1 MNLPK
6 TIRTQSDDSRAQKH
20 AVLPH
25 NPKRHSASFRRVLVL
40 VYGTV
45 VLFALL
51 ITGIYTVVSP
61 QIFASNKISDLI
73 PKGQIIAGYI
83 ESTLRGELSS
93 TYLVPLIGR
102 STSQWEAT
110 VWVVDAN
117 GDTLIRTQQIEGR
130 RVGRLPAKLSESM
143 LPQVLSGEVATHVGS
158 MEDLTVSDGASH
170 RKSAR
175 SSGVMNGLSEGS
187 AKAPETD
194 STEEVMNGN
203 LVVVAVPITFMD
215 EVIGAVFMAQSM
227 TEIMGGMQALTN
239 TLALSLLLVGLL
251 MLPVVL
257 FFASRMVRPITRM
270 RTVALTMAGGDLTAR
285 AEDGSNDEY
294 GELGRALNY
303 LSSELG
309 STISSLQMER
319 NRLQSLIN
327 GLSEG
332 IIAVDAKGATTLIN
346 PAVYGLLNLQ
356 STDDNV
362 RAAAPDVFAMFDQAL
377 SSAQAVKKTV
387 WQGDVA
393 LHISV
398 SPLLLQS
405 GEVTGCVG
413 IVSDVTS
420 AERLEQT
427 RRDYVANVSHELR
440 TPLTAMRALIEPLR
454 DGLVKTEEQRQQIY
468 DVVLRETMRLSRLVN
483 DMLEL
488 SRLQS
493 GTASL
498 SRSVFAP
505 LPLFNLIHETYSA
518 YAEDYQQT
526 FVYDVPEDLPSVW
539 GNPDRTQQVLIVLLD
554 NAFKYTPEGGV
565 VTLSACAEGD
575 VVRVRVRDTGVGIP
589 AADLPHVF
597 DRFYKVDKSHHS
609 KGTGLGLVIAYEIMK
624 HLGEEMSVTSEPG
637 QGSCFTFT
645 LHIAQG
651 SAERTAEL
659 PKAPA

>member
-1 MNLPK
+1 M
-6 TIRTQSDDSRAQKH
+6 TAGR
-20 AVLPH
+20 
-25 NPKRHSASFRRVLVL
+25 PKRHSASFRRVLVL

-45 VLFALL
+45 ILFALL

-110 VWVVDAN
+110 VWVVDAS

-170 RKSAR
+170 RKSAW

-187 AKAPETD
+187 PKTPETD

-609 KGTGLGLVIAYEIMK
+609 KGTGLGLAIAYEIMK

-651 SAERTAEL
+651 SAEKTAEL
-659 PKAPA
+659 AKAPA

>member
-1 MNLPK
+1 MMK
-6 TIRTQSDDSRAQKH
+6 
-20 AVLPH
+20 
-25 NPKRHSASFRRVLVL
+25 HSASFRRVLTL

-61 QIFASNKISDLI
+61 QIFANNKISDLI

-110 VWVVDAN
+110 VWVVDAD

-143 LPQVLSGEVATHVGS
+143 MPQVLSGEVATHVGS
-158 MEDLTVSDGASH
+158 MEDLTVSDNAS
-170 RKSAR
+170 RYKSTQ
-175 SSGVMNGLSEGS
+175 SSGVMNDLSDNKTSES
-187 AKAPETD
+187 TD
-194 STEEVMNGN
+194 STEEVMNGK
-203 LVVVAVPITFMD
+203 LVVVAVPVTFMD

-239 TLALSLLLVGLL
+239 TLALSLLLVALL

-257 FFASRMVRPITRM
+257 FFAARMVKPISRM
-270 RTVALTMAGGDLTAR
+270 RTVALTMAGGDLTVR
-285 AEDGSNDEY
+285 AEDTSNDEY

-309 STISSLQMER
+309 RTISSLQMER

-332 IIAVDAKGATTLIN
+332 IIAVDEKGATTLIN
-346 PAVYGLLNLQ
+346 PAVYGLLNLNPGA
-356 STDDNV
+356 DNV
-362 RAAAPDVFAMFDQAL
+362 RAAAPDVFAMFDEAL
-377 SSAQAVKKTV
+377 ASAQGVKKTI

-398 SPLLLQS
+398 SPLLTQS
-405 GEVTGCVG
+405 GEVSGCVG

-498 SRSVFAP
+498 SRSIFAP
-505 LPLFNLIHETYSA
+505 LPLLDLIHETYSA

-526 FVYDVPEDLPSVW
+526 FVYDVPKDLPNVI
-539 GNPDRTQQVLIVLLD
+539 GNPDRTQQVLIALLD
-554 NAFKYTPEGGV
+554 NAFKYTPEGGT
-565 VTLSACAEGD
+565 VTLSACTEKD
-575 VVRVRVRDTGVGIP
+575 IVRIRVIDTGVGIP
-589 AADLPHVF
+589 AEDLPHVF

-609 KGTGLGLVIAYEIMK
+609 KGTGLGLAIAYEIMK

-637 QGSCFTFT
+637 KGSCFTFT
-645 LHIAQG
+645 LHIA
-651 SAERTAEL
+651 SKPAAL
-659 PKAPA
+659 PE

>member
-1 MNLPK
+1 M
-6 TIRTQSDDSRAQKH
+6 TAGR
-20 AVLPH
+20 
-25 NPKRHSASFRRVLVL
+25 PKRHSASFRRVLVL

-45 VLFALL
+45 ILFALL

-110 VWVVDAN
+110 VWVVDAS

-158 MEDLTVSDGASH
+158 MEDLTVSDGASQ

-175 SSGVMNGLSEGS
+175 STSVMNGLSEGS
-187 AKAPETD
+187 AKTPETD

-498 SRSVFAP
+498 SRSIFAP

-609 KGTGLGLVIAYEIMK
+609 KGTGLGLAIAYEIMK

-637 QGSCFTFT
+637 RGSCFSFT
-645 LHIAQG
+645 LHIAQDTT
-651 SAERTAEL
+651 EKTAEL
-659 PKAPA
+659 P

>member
-1 MNLPK
+1 M
-6 TIRTQSDDSRAQKH
+6 TAGR
-20 AVLPH
+20 
-25 NPKRHSASFRRVLVL
+25 PKRHSASFRRVLVL

-45 VLFALL
+45 ILFALL

-110 VWVVDAN
+110 VWVVDAS

-158 MEDLTVSDGASH
+158 MEDLTVSDGTSQ

-175 SSGVMNGLSEGS
+175 SSSVMNGLSEGS
-187 AKAPETD
+187 AKTPETD

-294 GELGRALNY
+294 GELGRALNH

-332 IIAVDAKGATTLIN
+332 IIAVDAEGATTLIN

-377 SSAQAVKKTV
+377 SSTQAVKKTV

-609 KGTGLGLVIAYEIMK
+609 KGTGLGLAIAYEIIK

-651 SAERTAEL
+651 AAKL

>member
-1 MNLPK
+1 M
-6 TIRTQSDDSRAQKH
+6 TAGR
-20 AVLPH
+20 
-25 NPKRHSASFRRVLVL
+25 PKRHSASFRRVLVL

-45 VLFALL
+45 ILFALL

-110 VWVVDAN
+110 VWVVDAS

-158 MEDLTVSDGASH
+158 MEDLTVSDGTSQ

-175 SSGVMNGLSEGS
+175 SSSVMNGLSEGS
-187 AKAPETD
+187 AKTPETD

-294 GELGRALNY
+294 GELGRALNH

-609 KGTGLGLVIAYEIMK
+609 KGTGLGLAIAYEIMK

-651 SAERTAEL
+651 AAEP
-659 PKAPA
+659 PKTPA

>member
-1 MNLPK
+1 M
-6 TIRTQSDDSRAQKH
+6 TAGR
-20 AVLPH
+20 
-25 NPKRHSASFRRVLVL
+25 PKRHNASFRRVLVL

-45 VLFALL
+45 ILFALL

-110 VWVVDAN
+110 VWVVDAS

-609 KGTGLGLVIAYEIMK
+609 KGTGLGLAIAYEIMK

-637 QGSCFTFT
+637 RGSCFTFT

-651 SAERTAEL
+651 SAEKTAEL

>member
-1 MNLPK
+1 M
-6 TIRTQSDDSRAQKH
+6 TAGR
-20 AVLPH
+20 
-25 NPKRHSASFRRVLVL
+25 PKRHSASFRRVLVL

-45 VLFALL
+45 ILFALL

-110 VWVVDAN
+110 VWVVDAS

-158 MEDLTVSDGASH
+158 MEDLTVSDGTSH
-170 RKSAR
+170 RKSAW
-175 SSGVMNGLSEGS
+175 SSSVMNGLSEGS
-187 AKAPETD
+187 PKTPETD

-609 KGTGLGLVIAYEIMK
+609 KGTGLGLAIAYEIMK

-637 QGSCFTFT
+637 RGSCFTFT

-651 SAERTAEL
+651 SAEKTAEL

>member
-1 MNLPK
+1 M
-6 TIRTQSDDSRAQKH
+6 TAGR
-20 AVLPH
+20 
-25 NPKRHSASFRRVLVL
+25 PKRHSASFRRVLVL

-45 VLFALL
+45 ILFALL

-110 VWVVDAN
+110 VWVVDAS

-143 LPQVLSGEVATHVGS
+143 LPQVLSGEIATHVGS

-175 SSGVMNGLSEGS
+175 SSGVMNGLNEGS
-187 AKAPETD
+187 PKAPETD

-609 KGTGLGLVIAYEIMK
+609 KGTGLGLAIAYEIMK

-651 SAERTAEL
+651 SAEKTAEL

>member
-1 MNLPK
+1 M
-6 TIRTQSDDSRAQKH
+6 TAGR
-20 AVLPH
+20 
-25 NPKRHSASFRRVLVL
+25 PKRHSASFRRVLVL

-45 VLFALL
+45 ILFALL

-110 VWVVDAN
+110 VWVVDAS

-498 SRSVFAP
+498 SRSIFAP

-609 KGTGLGLVIAYEIMK
+609 KGTGLGLAIAYEIMK

-651 SAERTAEL
+651 SAEKTAEL

>member
-1 MNLPK
+1 M
-6 TIRTQSDDSRAQKH
+6 TAGR
-20 AVLPH
+20 
-25 NPKRHSASFRRVLVL
+25 PKRHSASFRRVLVL

-45 VLFALL
+45 ILFALL

-110 VWVVDAN
+110 VWVVDAS

-158 MEDLTVSDGASH
+158 MKDLTVSDGASH

-175 SSGVMNGLSEGS
+175 SSSVMNGLSEGS

-203 LVVVAVPITFMD
+203 LVVVAVPIMFMD

-565 VTLSACAEGD
+565 VTLSACAEDD

-609 KGTGLGLVIAYEIMK
+609 KGTGLGLAIAYEIMK

-637 QGSCFTFT
+637 RGSCFTFT

-651 SAERTAEL
+651 SAEKTAEL

>member
-1 MNLPK
+1 M
-6 TIRTQSDDSRAQKH
+6 TAGR
-20 AVLPH
+20 
-25 NPKRHSASFRRVLVL
+25 PKRHSASFRRVLVL

-45 VLFALL
+45 ILFALL

-110 VWVVDAN
+110 VWVVDAS

-130 RVGRLPAKLSESM
+130 RVGRLPAKLSGSM

-170 RKSAR
+170 RKSAW
-175 SSGVMNGLSEGS
+175 SSSVMNGLSEGS

-398 SPLLLQS
+398 SPLLRQS

-609 KGTGLGLVIAYEIMK
+609 KGTGLGLAIAYEIMK

-651 SAERTAEL
+651 SAEKTAEL

>member
-1 MNLPK
+1 M
-6 TIRTQSDDSRAQKH
+6 TAGR
-20 AVLPH
+20 
-25 NPKRHSASFRRVLVL
+25 PKRHSASFRRVLVL

-45 VLFALL
+45 ILFALL

-61 QIFASNKISDLI
+61 QIFASNKITDLI

-110 VWVVDAN
+110 VWVVDAS

-175 SSGVMNGLSEGS
+175 SSSVMNGLSEGS

-505 LPLFNLIHETYSA
+505 LPLFTLIHETYSA

-565 VTLSACAEGD
+565 VTLSACAKGD

-609 KGTGLGLVIAYEIMK
+609 KGTGLGLAIAYEIMK

-651 SAERTAEL
+651 SAEKTAEL

>member
-1 MNLPK
+1 M
-6 TIRTQSDDSRAQKH
+6 TAGR
-20 AVLPH
+20 
-25 NPKRHSASFRRVLVL
+25 PKRHSASFRRVLVL

-45 VLFALL
+45 ILFALL

-110 VWVVDAN
+110 VWVVDAS

-143 LPQVLSGEVATHVGS
+143 LPQVLSGEIATHVGS
-158 MEDLTVSDGASH
+158 MEDLTVSDGASR
-170 RKSAR
+170 RKSAW
-175 SSGVMNGLSEGS
+175 SSSVMNGLSEGS
-187 AKAPETD
+187 PKTPETD

-609 KGTGLGLVIAYEIMK
+609 KGTGLGLAIAYEIMK

-651 SAERTAEL
+651 AAEKTAEL
-659 PKAPA
+659 PKTPA

>member
-1 MNLPK
+1 M
-6 TIRTQSDDSRAQKH
+6 TAGR
-20 AVLPH
+20 
-25 NPKRHSASFRRVLVL
+25 PKRHSASFRRVLVL

-45 VLFALL
+45 ILFALL

-110 VWVVDAN
+110 VWVVDAS

-143 LPQVLSGEVATHVGS
+143 LPQVLSGEIATHVGS
-158 MEDLTVSDGASH
+158 MEDLTVSDGASQ
-170 RKSAR
+170 RKSAW
-175 SSGVMNGLSEGS
+175 SSSVMNGLSEGS
-187 AKAPETD
+187 AKTPETD

-609 KGTGLGLVIAYEIMK
+609 KGTGLGLAIAYEIMK

-651 SAERTAEL
+651 TAEKTAEL

>member
-1 MNLPK
+1 M
-6 TIRTQSDDSRAQKH
+6 TAGR
-20 AVLPH
+20 
-25 NPKRHSASFRRVLVL
+25 PKRHSASFRRVLVL

-45 VLFALL
+45 ILFALL

-61 QIFASNKISDLI
+61 QIFASNKITDLI

-110 VWVVDAN
+110 VWVVDAS

-187 AKAPETD
+187 AKTPETD

-362 RAAAPDVFAMFDQAL
+362 RAAAPDVFAMFDQVL

-609 KGTGLGLVIAYEIMK
+609 KGTGLGLAIAYEIMK

-651 SAERTAEL
+651 SAEETAEL

>member
-1 MNLPK
+1 M
-6 TIRTQSDDSRAQKH
+6 TAGR
-20 AVLPH
+20 
-25 NPKRHSASFRRVLVL
+25 PKRHSASFRRVLVL

-45 VLFALL
+45 ILFALL

-110 VWVVDAN
+110 VWVVDAS

-143 LPQVLSGEVATHVGS
+143 LPQVLSGEIATHVGS

-187 AKAPETD
+187 AKAPEAD

-285 AEDGSNDEY
+285 AEDSSNDEY

-609 KGTGLGLVIAYEIMK
+609 KGTGLGLAIAYEIMK

-651 SAERTAEL
+651 SAEKTAEL

>member
-1 MNLPK
+1 MTAGRL
-6 TIRTQSDDSRAQKH
+6 
-20 AVLPH
+20 
-25 NPKRHSASFRRVLVL
+25 KRHSASFRRVLVL

-45 VLFALL
+45 ILFALL

-110 VWVVDAN
+110 VWVVDAS

-158 MEDLTVSDGASH
+158 MEDLTVSDGANH

-575 VVRVRVRDTGVGIP
+575 IVRVRVRDTGVGIP

-609 KGTGLGLVIAYEIMK
+609 KGTGLGLAIAYEIMK

-651 SAERTAEL
+651 SAEKTAEL

>member
-1 MNLPK
+1 MTAGK
-6 TIRTQSDDSRAQKH
+6 
-20 AVLPH
+20 
-25 NPKRHSASFRRVLVL
+25 PKRHSASFRRVLVL

-45 VLFALL
+45 ILFALL

-110 VWVVDAN
+110 VWVVDAS

-158 MEDLTVSDGASH
+158 MEDLTVSDGASRH
-170 RKSAR
+170 KSAW
-175 SSGVMNGLSEGS
+175 STSVMNGLSEGS
-187 AKAPETD
+187 AKTPETD

-356 STDDNV
+356 SADDNV

-440 TPLTAMRALIEPLR
+440 TPLTAMRALMEPLR

-609 KGTGLGLVIAYEIMK
+609 KGTGLGLAIAYEIMK

-637 QGSCFTFT
+637 RGSCFSFT
-645 LHIAQG
+645 LHIAQDA
-651 SAERTAEL
+651 AEKTAEL
-659 PKAPA
+659 PKAPT

>member
-1 MNLPK
+1 M
-6 TIRTQSDDSRAQKH
+6 TAGR
-20 AVLPH
+20 
-25 NPKRHSASFRRVLVL
+25 PKRHSASFRRVLVL

-45 VLFALL
+45 ILFALL

-110 VWVVDAN
+110 VWVVDAS

-175 SSGVMNGLSEGS
+175 SSSVMNGLSEGS

-554 NAFKYTPEGGV
+554 NAFKYTPEGGI

-597 DRFYKVDKSHHS
+597 ERFYKVDKSHHS
-609 KGTGLGLVIAYEIMK
+609 KGTGVGLAIAYEIMK

-637 QGSCFTFT
+637 RGSCFTFT

-651 SAERTAEL
+651 STEKTAEL

>member
-1 MNLPK
+1 M
-6 TIRTQSDDSRAQKH
+6 TAGR
-20 AVLPH
+20 
-25 NPKRHSASFRRVLVL
+25 PKRHSASFRRVLVL

-45 VLFALL
+45 ILFALL

-61 QIFASNKISDLI
+61 QIFASNKITDLI

-110 VWVVDAN
+110 VWVVDAS

-175 SSGVMNGLSEGS
+175 SSSVMNGLSEGS

-203 LVVVAVPITFMD
+203 LVVVAVPITFMG

-609 KGTGLGLVIAYEIMK
+609 KGTGLGLAIAYEIMK

-651 SAERTAEL
+651 SAEKTAEL

>member
-1 MNLPK
+1 M
-6 TIRTQSDDSRAQKH
+6 TAGR
-20 AVLPH
+20 
-25 NPKRHSASFRRVLVL
+25 PKRHSASFRRVLVL

-45 VLFALL
+45 ILFALL

-61 QIFASNKISDLI
+61 QIFASNKITDLI

-110 VWVVDAN
+110 VWVVDAS

-170 RKSAR
+170 RKSAW
-175 SSGVMNGLSEGS
+175 SSSVMNGLSEGS
-187 AKAPETD
+187 PKTPETD

-609 KGTGLGLVIAYEIMK
+609 KGTGLGLAIAYEIMK

-637 QGSCFTFT
+637 RGSCFTFT

-651 SAERTAEL
+651 SAEKTAEL

>member
-1 MNLPK
+1 MTAGK
-6 TIRTQSDDSRAQKH
+6 
-20 AVLPH
+20 
-25 NPKRHSASFRRVLVL
+25 PKRHSASFRRVLVL

-45 VLFALL
+45 ILFALL

-110 VWVVDAN
+110 VWVVDAS

-158 MEDLTVSDGASH
+158 MEDLTVSDGASRH
-170 RKSAR
+170 KSAW
-175 SSGVMNGLSEGS
+175 SSSVMNGLSEGG
-187 AKAPETD
+187 AKTPETD

-356 STDDNV
+356 SADENV

-609 KGTGLGLVIAYEIMK
+609 KGTGLGLAIAYEIMK
-624 HLGEEMSVTSEPG
+624 HIGEEMSVTSEPG
-637 QGSCFTFT
+637 RGSCFSFT

-651 SAERTAEL
+651 AAET
-659 PKAPA
+659 

>member
-1 MNLPK
+1 M
-6 TIRTQSDDSRAQKH
+6 TAGR
-20 AVLPH
+20 
-25 NPKRHSASFRRVLVL
+25 PKRHSASFRRVLVL

-45 VLFALL
+45 ILFALL

-110 VWVVDAN
+110 VWVVDAS

-175 SSGVMNGLSEGS
+175 SSSVMNGLSEGS

-332 IIAVDAKGATTLIN
+332 IIAVDARGATTLIN

-609 KGTGLGLVIAYEIMK
+609 KGTGLGLAIAYEIMK

-637 QGSCFTFT
+637 RGSCFTFT

-651 SAERTAEL
+651 SAEKTAEL

>member
-1 MNLPK
+1 M
-6 TIRTQSDDSRAQKH
+6 TAGR
-20 AVLPH
+20 
-25 NPKRHSASFRRVLVL
+25 PKRHSASFRRVLVL

-45 VLFALL
+45 ILFALL

-110 VWVVDAN
+110 VWVVDAS

-332 IIAVDAKGATTLIN
+332 IIAVDARGATTLIN

-609 KGTGLGLVIAYEIMK
+609 KGTGLGLAIAYEIMK

-637 QGSCFTFT
+637 RGSCFTFT

-651 SAERTAEL
+651 SAEKTAEL

>member
-1 MNLPK
+1 M
-6 TIRTQSDDSRAQKH
+6 TAGR
-20 AVLPH
+20 
-25 NPKRHSASFRRVLVL
+25 PKRHSASFRRVLVL

-45 VLFALL
+45 ILFALL

-110 VWVVDAN
+110 VWVVDAS

-143 LPQVLSGEVATHVGS
+143 LPQVLSGEIATHVGS

-170 RKSAR
+170 RKSAW
-175 SSGVMNGLSEGS
+175 SSSVMNGLSEGS

-609 KGTGLGLVIAYEIMK
+609 KGTGLGLAIAYEIMK

>member
-1 MNLPK
+1 MTAGK
-6 TIRTQSDDSRAQKH
+6 
-20 AVLPH
+20 
-25 NPKRHSASFRRVLVL
+25 PKRHSASFRRVLVL

-45 VLFALL
+45 ILFALL

-110 VWVVDAN
+110 VWVVDAS

-143 LPQVLSGEVATHVGS
+143 LPQVLAGEVATHVGS
-158 MEDLTVSDGASH
+158 MEDLSVSDNAGQH
-170 RKSAR
+170 KSAW
-175 SSGVMNGLSEGS
+175 SSSVMNGLSEGS
-187 AKAPETD
+187 AKTPETD

-597 DRFYKVDKSHHS
+597 DRFYKVDKSHPS
-609 KGTGLGLVIAYEIMK
+609 KGTGLGLAIAYEIMK

-651 SAERTAEL
+651 AT
-659 PKAPA
+659 KT

>member
-1 MNLPK
+1 M
-6 TIRTQSDDSRAQKH
+6 TAGR
-20 AVLPH
+20 
-25 NPKRHSASFRRVLVL
+25 PKRHSASFRRVLVL

-45 VLFALL
+45 ILFALL

-110 VWVVDAN
+110 VWVVDAS

-170 RKSAR
+170 RKSAW
-175 SSGVMNGLSEGS
+175 SSSVMNGLSEGS
-187 AKAPETD
+187 AKTPETD

-609 KGTGLGLVIAYEIMK
+609 KGTGLGLAIAYEIMK

-651 SAERTAEL
+651 SAEKTAEL

>member
-1 MNLPK
+1 MMK
-6 TIRTQSDDSRAQKH
+6 
-20 AVLPH
+20 
-25 NPKRHSASFRRVLVL
+25 HSASFRRVLVL
-40 VYGTV
+40 TYGTV

-61 QIFASNKISDLI
+61 QIFASNKIDDLI

-93 TYLVPLIGR
+93 AYLVPLIGR

-110 VWVVDAN
+110 VWVVDEN
-117 GDTLIRTQQIEGR
+117 GDTLIRTQQIDGR
-130 RVGRLPAKLSESM
+130 RVGRLPAKLSDSM

-158 MEDLTVSDGASH
+158 MEDLSTTESSQN
-170 RKSAR
+170 RKST
-175 SSGVMNGLSEGS
+175 SSSAMSGLASDAS
-187 AKAPETD
+187 KTPEVSD
-194 STEEVMNGN
+194 STEEEMSGK
-203 LVVVAVPITFMD
+203 LVVVAVPVTFMGD
-215 EVIGAVFMAQSM
+215 VIGAVFMAQSM
-227 TEIMGGMQALTN
+227 TEIMGGMQALNN
-239 TLALSLLLVGLL
+239 TLALSLLVVALL
-251 MLPVVL
+251 LLPVVL
-257 FFASRMVRPITRM
+257 FFASRMVKPIANM
-270 RTVALTMAGGDLTAR
+270 RAVALTMAGGDLTVR
-285 AEDGSNDEY
+285 ADDKASDEY

-609 KGTGLGLVIAYEIMK
+609 KGTGLGLAIAYEIMK

-637 QGSCFTFT
+637 RGSCFTFT

-651 SAERTAEL
+651 AAEKTAEL

>member
-1 MNLPK
+1 MTAGRL
-6 TIRTQSDDSRAQKH
+6 
-20 AVLPH
+20 
-25 NPKRHSASFRRVLVL
+25 KRHSASFRRVLVL

-45 VLFALL
+45 ILFALL

-110 VWVVDAN
+110 VWVVDAS

-187 AKAPETD
+187 AKTPETD

-609 KGTGLGLVIAYEIMK
+609 KGTGLGLAIAYEIMK

-651 SAERTAEL
+651 SAEKTAEL

>member
-1 MNLPK
+1 MTAGRP
-6 TIRTQSDDSRAQKH
+6 I
-20 AVLPH
+20 
-25 NPKRHSASFRRVLVL
+25 RHSASFRRVLVL

-45 VLFALL
+45 ILFALL

-110 VWVVDAN
+110 VWVVDAS

-130 RVGRLPAKLSESM
+130 RVGRLPAKLSKSM
-143 LPQVLSGEVATHVGS
+143 LPQVLSGEVVTHVGS
-158 MEDLTVSDGASH
+158 MEDLTVSDGTSQ

-175 SSGVMNGLSEGS
+175 SSSVMNGLSEGS
-187 AKAPETD
+187 AKTPETD

-294 GELGRALNY
+294 GELGRALNH

-332 IIAVDAKGATTLIN
+332 IIAVDAEGATTLIN

-609 KGTGLGLVIAYEIMK
+609 KGTGLGLAIAYEIMK

-637 QGSCFTFT
+637 RGSCFTFT

-651 SAERTAEL
+651 AAEKTAEL

>member
-1 MNLPK
+1 M
-6 TIRTQSDDSRAQKH
+6 TAGR
-20 AVLPH
+20 
-25 NPKRHSASFRRVLVL
+25 PKRHSASFRRVLVL

-45 VLFALL
+45 ILFALL

-110 VWVVDAN
+110 VWVVDAS

-609 KGTGLGLVIAYEIMK
+609 KGTGLGLAIAYEIMK

-645 LHIAQG
+645 LHIA
-651 SAERTAEL
+651 L

>member
-1 MNLPK
+1 M
-6 TIRTQSDDSRAQKH
+6 TAGR
-20 AVLPH
+20 
-25 NPKRHSASFRRVLVL
+25 PKRHSASFRRVLVL

-45 VLFALL
+45 ILFALL

-110 VWVVDAN
+110 VWVVDAS

-175 SSGVMNGLSEGS
+175 SSSVMNGLSEGS
-187 AKAPETD
+187 ARAPETD

-539 GNPDRTQQVLIVLLD
+539 GNPDRTQQVLIALLD

-565 VTLSACAEGD
+565 VTLSACAED
-575 VVRVRVRDTGVGIP
+575 NVVRVRVRDTGVGIP

-609 KGTGLGLVIAYEIMK
+609 KGTGLGLAIAYEIMK

-651 SAERTAEL
+651 SAEKTAEL

>member
-1 MNLPK
+1 M
-6 TIRTQSDDSRAQKH
+6 TAGR
-20 AVLPH
+20 
-25 NPKRHSASFRRVLVL
+25 PKRHSASFRRVLVL

-45 VLFALL
+45 ILFALL

-110 VWVVDAN
+110 VWVVDAS

-170 RKSAR
+170 RKSAW
-175 SSGVMNGLSEGS
+175 SSSVMNGLSEGS

-285 AEDGSNDEY
+285 AEDSSNDEY

-609 KGTGLGLVIAYEIMK
+609 KGTGLGLAIAYEIMK

-651 SAERTAEL
+651 SAEKTTEL

>member
-1 MNLPK
+1 MTTGK
-6 TIRTQSDDSRAQKH
+6 S
-20 AVLPH
+20 
-25 NPKRHSASFRRVLVL
+25 KRHSASFRRVLVL

-45 VLFALL
+45 ILFALL

-110 VWVVDAN
+110 VWVVDAS

-143 LPQVLSGEVATHVGS
+143 LPQVLSGDVATHVGS
-158 MEDLTVSDGASH
+158 MEDLTVSDGANR
-170 RKSAR
+170 RKSAW
-175 SSGVMNGLSEGS
+175 SSSVMNGLSEGS

-251 MLPVVL
+251 ML
-257 FFASRMVRPITRM
+257 
-270 RTVALTMAGGDLTAR
+270 TVALTMAGGDLTAR

-609 KGTGLGLVIAYEIMK
+609 KGTGLGLAIAYEIMR

-651 SAERTAEL
+651 AAKT
-659 PKAPA
+659 

>member
-1 MNLPK
+1 M
-6 TIRTQSDDSRAQKH
+6 TAGR
-20 AVLPH
+20 
-25 NPKRHSASFRRVLVL
+25 PKRHSASFRRVLVL

-45 VLFALL
+45 ILFALL

-110 VWVVDAN
+110 VWVVDAS

-158 MEDLTVSDGASH
+158 MEDLTVSDGANH

-203 LVVVAVPITFMD
+203 LVVVAVPITFMG

-609 KGTGLGLVIAYEIMK
+609 KGTGLGLAIAYEIMK

-651 SAERTAEL
+651 SAEKTAEL

>member
-1 MNLPK
+1 M
-6 TIRTQSDDSRAQKH
+6 TAGR
-20 AVLPH
+20 
-25 NPKRHSASFRRVLVL
+25 PKRHSASFRRVLVL

-45 VLFALL
+45 ILFALL

-110 VWVVDAN
+110 VWVVDAS

-170 RKSAR
+170 RKSAW
-175 SSGVMNGLSEGS
+175 SSSVMNGLSEGS

-309 STISSLQMER
+309 STISSLQKER

-597 DRFYKVDKSHHS
+597 DRFNKVDKSHHS
-609 KGTGLGLVIAYEIMK
+609 KGTGLGLAIAYEIMK

>member
-1 MNLPK
+1 M
-6 TIRTQSDDSRAQKH
+6 TAGR
-20 AVLPH
+20 
-25 NPKRHSASFRRVLVL
+25 PKRHSASFRRVLVL

-45 VLFALL
+45 ILFALL

-110 VWVVDAN
+110 VWVVDAS

-170 RKSAR
+170 RKSAW
-175 SSGVMNGLSEGS
+175 STGVMNGLSEGS
-187 AKAPETD
+187 AKVPETD

-609 KGTGLGLVIAYEIMK
+609 KGTGLGLAIAYEIMK

-651 SAERTAEL
+651 SAEKTAEL

>member
-1 MNLPK
+1 M
-6 TIRTQSDDSRAQKH
+6 TAGR
-20 AVLPH
+20 
-25 NPKRHSASFRRVLVL
+25 PKRYSASFRRVLVL

-45 VLFALL
+45 ILFALL

-110 VWVVDAN
+110 VWVVDAS

-130 RVGRLPAKLSESM
+130 RVGRLPAKISESM

-170 RKSAR
+170 RKSTR
-175 SSGVMNGLSEGS
+175 SSSVMNGLSEGS

-609 KGTGLGLVIAYEIMK
+609 KGTGLGLAIAYEIMK
-624 HLGEEMSVTSEPG
+624 HLGEEMSGTSEPG

-651 SAERTAEL
+651 SAEKTAEL

>member
-1 MNLPK
+1 MMK
-6 TIRTQSDDSRAQKH
+6 
-20 AVLPH
+20 
-25 NPKRHSASFRRVLVL
+25 HSASFRRVLVL

-61 QIFASNKISDLI
+61 QIFASNKIDDLI

-93 TYLVPLIGR
+93 AYLVPLIGR

-110 VWVVDAN
+110 VWVVDEN

-130 RVGRLPAKLSESM
+130 RVGRLPAKLSDSM

-158 MEDLTVSDGASH
+158 MEDLSTTESSQN
-170 RKSAR
+170 RKSNN
-175 SSGVMNGLSEGS
+175 SSAMSDLASDAG
-187 AKAPETD
+187 KTPEVSD
-194 STEEVMNGN
+194 STEEVMSGK
-203 LVVVAVPITFMD
+203 LVVVAVPITFMGD
-215 EVIGAVFMAQSM
+215 VIGAVFMAQSM

-239 TLALSLLLVGLL
+239 ALALSLLVVALL
-251 MLPVVL
+251 LLPVVL
-257 FFASRMVRPITRM
+257 FFASRMVKPIASM
-270 RTVALTMAGGDLTAR
+270 RAVALTMAGGDLTVR
-285 AEDGSNDEY
+285 ADDKASDEY

-309 STISSLQMER
+309 STISSLEMER

-332 IIAVDAKGATTLIN
+332 IIAVDAQGAVTLMN
-346 PAVYGLLNLQ
+346 PAVYGLLSLDPGKN
-356 STDDNV
+356 NV
-362 RAAAPDVFAMFDQAL
+362 RDAAPDVFAMFDEAL
-377 SSAQAVKKTV
+377 QSGNAVKKTI
-387 WQGDVA
+387 WQGDIA

-398 SPLLLQS
+398 SPLCLP
-405 GEVTGCVG
+405 GEEITGCVG

-440 TPLTAMRALIEPLR
+440 TPLTAMRALMEPLR

-498 SRSVFAP
+498 QRSVFAP
-505 LPLFNLIHETYSA
+505 LPLLNLIHETYSA

-526 FVYDVPEDLPSVW
+526 FVYDIPESLPNVT
-539 GNPDRTQQVLIVLLD
+539 GNPDRTQQVLIALLD
-554 NAFKYTPEGGV
+554 NAFKYTPEGGT
-565 VTLSACAEGD
+565 VTLSARIEGD
-575 VVRVRVRDTGVGIP
+575 VVRIRVIDTGVGISKE
-589 AADLPHVF
+589 DLPHVF

-609 KGTGLGLVIAYEIMK
+609 KGTGLGLAIAYEIMK

-645 LHIAQG
+645 LHIA
-651 SAERTAEL
+651 
-659 PKAPA
+659 K